1 MNVIHSRRQVFLNIL
16 LWKTC
21 LKKKTKSYF
30 LRTHCFIHNL
40 YLFSPNTTVHLLKGG
55 RMLIKNN
62 TASAKCS
69 TEFKIKCLQRLFAIM
84 PAIKVY
90 GSYMGSSNNLRYVTA
105 LSWWELKL
113 ACFSQ
118 TLTKEQKG
126 FFLCFEC
133 FFATKS
139 SQVGYCGLIIIHEVV
154 IALLFISACLWVYSM
169 MCAHMCLGIF
179 I

>member
-1 MNVIHSRRQVFLNIL
+1 MKNLFEKENKIL
-16 LWKTC
+16 L
-21 LKKKTKSYF
+21 LKDSQFYPQS
-30 LRTHCFIHNL
+30 
-40 YLFSPNTTVHLLKGG
+40 LFSPNTTVHLLKGG

-126 FFLCFEC
+126 FFLCFEW